1 MKTVFVLALLASFAA
16 SANDPSINDYEHA
29 KLVETAVNDL
39 AQRGYTVYT
48 SSDMMVEV
56 DHPSELIILDQIHHY
71 FTVHGVND
79 YGHGPEHETCTQSA
93 IFTKGLNAAK
103 QIELQVDFLDIPDC
117 R

>member
-29 KLVETAVNDL
+29 KLVEIAVDDL

-56 DHPSELIILDQIHHY
+56 DHPSEFRVMDQIEHY

-79 YGHGPEHETCTQSA
+79 YGRGPEYETCTQTA
-93 IFTKGLNAAK
+93 IFTKGVNAAK
-103 QIELQVDFLDIPDC
+103 QIELQVDFLDTPDC